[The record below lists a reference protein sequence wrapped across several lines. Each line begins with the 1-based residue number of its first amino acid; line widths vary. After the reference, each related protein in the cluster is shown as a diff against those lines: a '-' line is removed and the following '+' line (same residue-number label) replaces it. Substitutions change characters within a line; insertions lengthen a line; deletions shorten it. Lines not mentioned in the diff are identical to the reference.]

1 MIPIPQYPLYRS
13 ALASTSYLYL
23 CSASL
28 AEYAME
34 QVGYYLD
41 EDRNWAL
48 DIGELRRSIK
58 QATKLTVLGTFN

>member
-1 MIPIPQYPLYRS
+1 
-13 ALASTSYLYL
+13 
-23 CSASL
+23 
-28 AEYAME
+28 ME

-58 QATKLTVLGTFN
+58 QATELTVLDGTFI

>member
-1 MIPIPQYPLYRS
+1 
-13 ALASTSYLYL
+13 
-23 CSASL
+23 
-28 AEYAME
+28 ME

-58 QATKLTVLGTFN
+58 QATELTVLGAFI